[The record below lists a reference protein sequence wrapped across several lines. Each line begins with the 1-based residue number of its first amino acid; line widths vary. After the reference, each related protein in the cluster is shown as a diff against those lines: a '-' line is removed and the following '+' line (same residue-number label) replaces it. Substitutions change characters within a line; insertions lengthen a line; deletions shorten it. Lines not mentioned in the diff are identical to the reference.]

1 MKISL
6 KNSYSIKKEKEYFL
20 YLIYFIFLYALFAPR
35 RVKMLLSLNVDGVA
49 TTNELWIVPIV
60 CFFMFY
66 LLKPVDKNKR
76 LGNREDIFV
85 IIFYLYLFII
95 AIGSFKAISIPQY
108 LYSSLLFIIP
118 MLVFFPISYC
128 RDIDVKRLLKVF
140 IVTCLIYSV
149 FALILS
155 AHYTFFM
162 DLVGNSSDKYQG
174 YKQYRVPMMLGSSI
188 AVSYYFNMTLPL
200 CFYMF
205 YKSEEKKWKV
215 ISALSIATNIIA
227 TFVLLSRAAVLCAIL
242 IIMFNLLF
250 MRDKKITFRTK
261 IVLAVLLLLVTIFT
275 IKKYDLSRLTL
286 GFDKSESSIALRIE
300 AAKLALHIFSKN
312 PVFGSGMGRYF
323 KRAYIHTPNN
333 VYICVDGINGLI
345 DPHNMYLL
353 ILSEMGIIGLIISL
367 AMFIVL
373 FYRFLKIEEKTLS
386 KTACLTLAAFLLDA
400 MGGSHLLNSISF
412 SVLFWIYMGVFN
424 NLYMRDKFHCSSNT
438 I

>member
-1 MKISL
+1 MSF
-6 KNSYSIKKEKEYFL
+6 KNSYRARKEKDYFL
-20 YLIYFIFLYALFAPR
+20 YLTCFIFLYALFVPT
-35 RVKMLLSLNVDGVA
+35 RVKMLLSFNVEGVA
-49 TTNELWIVPIV
+49 TTNELWIVLIA
-60 CFFMFY
+60 CFFMFC
-66 LLKPVDKNKR
+66 LLKPVDKR
-76 LGNREDIFV
+76 RIWENRNSIFA
-85 IIFYLYLFII
+85 IFGLYLLVI
-95 AIGSFKAISIPQY
+95 AIGSFQAISIPQY
-108 LYSSLLFIIP
+108 VYSSLLFIIP
-118 MLVFFPISYC
+118 MLVFLPISYC
-128 RDIDVKRLLKVF
+128 SDIDVKRLLKVF

-149 FALILS
+149 LALILS
-155 AHYTFFM
+155 AHYAFFM
-162 DLVGNSSDKYQG
+162 DLVGNPSDKYKG

-188 AVSYYFNMTLPL
+188 VVSYYFNMTLPL

-205 YKSEEKKWKV
+205 YKSEERKWKI

-227 TFVLLSRAAVLCAIL
+227 TFVLLSRAAALCAIL
-242 IIMFNLLF
+242 IILFNLLF

-261 IVLAVLLLLVTIFT
+261 IVLVILLLVIAIFT

-286 GFDKSESSIALRIE
+286 GFNKSESSIALRIE
-300 AAKLALHIFSKN
+300 AAKLALHIFSKK
-312 PVFGSGMGRYF
+312 PIFGSGMGRYF
-323 KRAYIHTPNN
+323 KRAYIYNPDN

-353 ILSEMGIIGLIISL
+353 ILSEMGIMGLIISL
-367 AMFIVL
+367 AMFLIL